1 MLCDYCHYADKCTK
15 IISKHCNDFKSYCFV
30 DFQSV
35 SCGET
40 YYVIMQSGGTGG
52 CFVAKALIEKAYNN
66 QSDERDKVSV
76 SIFDLQHEN
85 KCFSR
90 GIMLTREE
98 FEKAIY
104 KTKEDA
110 ELIMNEVYI
119 NR

>member
-15 IISKHCNDFKSYCFV
+15 IISKHCDDFKSYCFV

-40 YYVIMQSGGTGG
+40 YYVIMQSRDTGDY
-52 CFVAKALIEKAYNN
+52 FVAKSLIRVILDSQA
-66 QSDERDKVSV
+66 DKKCKVAV
-76 SIFDLQHEN
+76 SIFDLQREN
-85 KCFSR
+85 RCLSSDVV
-90 GIMLTREE
+90 LTRKE
-98 FEKAIY
+98 FEKSMY